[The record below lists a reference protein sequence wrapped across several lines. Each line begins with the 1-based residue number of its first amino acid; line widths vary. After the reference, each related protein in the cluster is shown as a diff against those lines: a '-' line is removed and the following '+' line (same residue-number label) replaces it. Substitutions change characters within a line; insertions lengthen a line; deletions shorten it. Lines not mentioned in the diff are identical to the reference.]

1 MISIRPLQWA
11 DLRDRKLSG
20 RHQTTADGRHL
31 IDGVTFGRRSSS
43 AEARPTVEIPPRK
56 KRRIEQDQHDDSHT
70 VSGDEQIILRPRSE
84 DEDCHGITN
93 NERYRLAKVSAEDK
107 RLGLFAL
114 DDGRGPSPDSATF
127 SDGTVSI
134 DEDGTLYLREFT
146 PRYWNCADET

>member
-1 MISIRPLQWA
+1 M
-11 DLRDRKLSG
+11 
-20 RHQTTADGRHL
+20 
-31 IDGVTFGRRSSS
+31 
-43 AEARPTVEIPPRK
+43 
-56 KRRIEQDQHDDSHT
+56 
-70 VSGDEQIILRPRSE
+70 
-84 DEDCHGITN
+84 
-93 NERYRLAKVSAEDK
+93 AKVSAEDE